1 MKRYNACLFILVQE
15 EVRLG
20 GNVRDQDEDKTCI
33 SEIWQHG
40 DFRGPLG
47 LG

>member
-1 MKRYNACLFILVQE
+1 MKGTTLACLFIQVQE

-33 SEIWQHG
+33 SGNDEIG
-40 DFRGPLG
+40 K
-47 LG
+47 